1 MYNFVAKEKGKEIMT
16 KKEYEEQLALL
27 KDDYEKKVRELELA
41 FATSN
46 NPVHLGCKVRT
57 CHGDYLLVEKMVL
70 YRPLFEPPYVRY
82 IGTELKKDGTP
93 RKNGA
98 KGFVFQ
104 INVTEIDGKPYKYE
118 V

>member
-1 MYNFVAKEKGKEIMT
+1 MT

-27 KDDYEKKVRELELA
+27 KDDYEKKVREFELA
-41 FATSN
+41 FVTSN

-57 CHGDYLLVEKMVL
+57 CHGDYLLVEKMFL
-70 YRPLFEPPYVRY
+70 HRPLYEPPYVRY
-82 IGTELKKDGTP
+82 IGTKLKKDGTP
-93 RKNGA
+93 KKNGA
-98 KGFVFQ
+98 KGYVSQ

>member
-27 KDDYEKKVRELELA
+27 KEDYEKKVSELEMA
-41 FATSN
+41 FVKSN

-57 CHGDYLLVEKMVL
+57 CYGDCLLVEKMVL
-70 YRPLFEPPYVRY
+70 YKPLCEPPYVRY
-82 IGTELKKDGTP
+82 IGTVLKKDGTP
-93 RKNGA
+93 KKNGS
-98 KGFVFQ
+98 KGSVFQ